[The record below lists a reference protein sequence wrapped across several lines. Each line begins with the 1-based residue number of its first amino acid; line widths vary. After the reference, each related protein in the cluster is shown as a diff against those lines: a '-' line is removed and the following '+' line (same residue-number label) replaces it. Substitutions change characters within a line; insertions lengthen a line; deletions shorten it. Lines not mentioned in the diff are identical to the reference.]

1 MKSKLNPNAKM
12 FISKKI
18 HNNITDININKNI
31 NTYKNIDTHI
41 NTYIDNDIINY
52 DNIYEN
58 YIDKNHISYK
68 VAQYVLL
75 NKNKYT

>member
-31 NTYKNIDTHI
+31 D
-41 NTYIDNDIINY
+41 TYIDNDIINY